1 MKNSIIVSLL
11 EYLKIKDDKLDLF
24 KPKKENKSDASV
36 SLKNYYATRR
46 NWKKIVDKEAD
57 DLYYKQYRKELYL
70 DMYLVTLRYKK
81 PRPTW
86 GWLDY

>member
-1 MKNSIIVSLL
+1 MKDSIIDSLL
-11 EYLKIKDDKLDLF
+11 KYLKIKNDKLDLF
-24 KPKKENKSDASV
+24 KPINENKSDASI

-46 NWKKIVDKEAD
+46 NWKKMVDKEAD

-70 DMYLVTLRYKK
+70 DLYLVTLRYKK

>member
-1 MKNSIIVSLL
+1 MIDSIIDSLI

-24 KPKKENKSDASV
+24 KSKKVNKPDTPI
-36 SLKNYYATRR
+36 SLENYYTTRR
-46 NWKKIVDKEAD
+46 KWKQMVDKEAK